1 MYVSMKA
8 VGTWFFYDQ
17 SVSFLQI
24 LFCDACS
31 FGKALGIPW
40 CKSVTRQ
47 PITKK
52 QSAKLS
58 IWAVEDI
65 IPKKIG
71 ETNSRVNMP
80 VKNET
85 LKNSDQIMCDR
96 TIQKVFGTRDFI
108 LHKLEN
114 FCTPRWS
121 NVVLMLL
128 TKKDDKNG
136 SLKIIHSRSLSCQ
149 DWVSDTQCH
158 AMVIQ
163 VKLLCRMVI
172 GQQDFCSVGII

>member
-8 VGTWFFYDQ
+8 VGTWFFYDI
-17 SVSFLQI
+17 LNPC
-24 LFCDACS
+24 LFCKFCS
-31 FGKALGIPW
+31 VMHVRLAKPWEFLGARNNQQNW
-40 CKSVTRQ
+40 VFELWKSLFL
-47 PITKK
+47 K
-52 QSAKLS
+52 
-58 IWAVEDI
+58 E
-65 IPKKIG
+65 IG
-71 ETNSRVNMP
+71 ETNSRLNMP

-96 TIQKVFGTRDFI
+96 TIQKFFGTRDFI